1 MAGNKCL
8 TIIAANQRLV
18 CHLFMV
24 ASFIFD
30 TIMYGIQVYCIY
42 LQKQVTFYSRKK
54 KSHLFFCPAILIS
67 SELSKCFLWRW
78 PGSIW
83 CPLQLLSSF
92 APITPHTWHL
102 KATPHNWTQISLEPP
117 LWTWSTV
124 SRVDGLALSRWRHAP
139 SRSTL
144 PHHARSALSAVCCV

>member
-1 MAGNKCL
+1 MPHNHSSQPE
-8 TIIAANQRLV
+8 ISV
-18 CHLFMV
+18 S
-24 ASFIFD
+24 SFYGGEFYFWHDHVWNPSLLYIF
-30 TIMYGIQVYCIY
+30 TKTSHF
-42 LQKQVTFYSRKK
+42 LLKK
-54 KSHLFFCPAILIS
+54 EKSHLFFCPAILIS

-102 KATPHNWTQISLEPP
+102 KATPHNWTQISLKPP